1 MICVFPFQTSVG
13 TIRRVRISVPLI
25 ECLIDGVRY
34 FRPDD
39 LPPAS
44 GEELRPVQRPRITV
58 RAARPA
64 IQPRTGNVVRL
75 AVTAYNPVRRG

>member
-1 MICVFPFQTSVG
+1 L
-13 TIRRVRISVPLI
+13 VPLI

-44 GEELRPVQRPRITV
+44 AEELRPMLRGSPSPTKITV
-58 RAARPA
+58 R
-64 IQPRTGNVVRL
+64 
-75 AVTAYNPVRRG
+75 RG